1 MKKNDYKLKNES
13 ALKNGFTLVE
23 LLLVVALTA
32 LAVGVTGDILVSL
45 IRGYN
50 KTNVINEIEQNA
62 NFISQKMN
70 KEVRNAVQI
79 TQLDPT
85 GDSPPA
91 INETGSQVT
100 FTDRNGISIKYMVDG
115 TTDTIYRNYDVGGG
129 GSDEPLNSNVPP
141 NGVKVTCPSNVCF
154 KILGISPQV
163 LQISIKIEQSGNPS
177 TVVFK
182 GDIMIEDTIVIR
194 DTY

>member
-1 MKKNDYKLKNES
+1 MK
-13 ALKNGFTLVE
+13 KNGFTLVE

-70 KEVRNAVQI
+70 KEIRNAVEI
-79 TQLDPT
+79 VQLDT
-85 GDSPPA
+85 AGTSPPTQG
-91 INETGSQVT
+91 ETSTEVT
-100 FTDRNGISIKYMVDG
+100 FVDRDGI
-115 TTDTIYRNYDVGGG
+115 TINYTIANDIITRNYDSGG
-129 GSDEPLNSNVPP
+129 DEPLNINLPP
-141 NGVKVTCPSNVCF
+141 NGVKVSCPGGVCF
-154 KILGISPQV
+154 TLLEDNPQV
-163 LQISIKIEQSGNPS
+163 LQISIMIEQAGDPS
-177 TVVFK
+177 TVVFQ
-182 GDIMIEDTIVIR
+182 GDIMIEDTVVIR

>member
-1 MKKNDYKLKNES
+1 MK
-13 ALKNGFTLVE
+13 KNGFTLIE

-70 KEVRNAVQI
+70 KEIRNAVQI
-79 TQLDPT
+79 TQLDSAGT
-85 GDSPPA
+85 SPPTQGESG
-91 INETGSQVT
+91 NEVT
-100 FTDRNGISIKYMVDG
+100 FIDRDGISINYTVANDVI
-115 TTDTIYRNYDVGGG
+115 TRNYDVSGGG
-129 GSDEPLNSNVPP
+129 TDEALNINNPP
-141 NGVKVTCPSNVCF
+141 NGVKVSCPTACF
-154 KILGISPQV
+154 TLLEDNPQV
-163 LQISIKIEQSGNPS
+163 LQISIMIEQAGDPS

-182 GDIMIEDTIVIR
+182 GDIMLEDTVVIR